1 MPSFHL
7 RRPLLIVFWPLT
19 ALILWFDG
27 RVFNGEM
34 ARGQWLSNVVTP
46 LFLIGVMSQLRP
58 RQALVLALFVPL
70 SALGEGLFSLVFGL
84 YRYRLETVPL
94 YVPFGH
100 AILLG
105 MAWLMVEETWVARR
119 ERTVVIALA
128 LFHGG
133 LIFGALLLFRDVLSL
148 LWGVMFWFVWT
159 RHKRRGVFLV
169 VGVLVL
175 YIEILGTAFGCWKWR
190 PLAFGLVPTWN
201 PPVGAFACYILGE
214 LGAIRAARIVA
225 PILKPQWSRLGWQ
238 REIPESVTR
247 SQNVI

>member
-1 MPSFHL
+1 VPSFHF

-34 ARGQWLSNVVTP
+34 ARGQWLSNIVTP
-46 LFLIGVMSQLRP
+46 FFLAAVMSQLKP

-100 AILLG
+100 SILLG
-105 MAWLMVEETWVARR
+105 MAWIIAEESWVARR
-119 ERTVVIALA
+119 ERTVVIALSV
-128 LFHGG
+128 FHGG
-133 LIFGALLLFRDVLSL
+133 LILGALLLFHDVLSL

-159 RHKRRGVFLV
+159 RHRRRGVFLV

-175 YIEILGTAFGCWKWR
+175 YIEILGTAFSCWKWR

-225 PILKPQWSRLGWQ
+225 PILRPRLSRLGWR